1 MLEAMIDTKKV
12 FNKLIRDIEDASPNL
27 RKALKEISPISIF
40 LNIKGHKD
48 IFITIDG
55 NNTDISFQKCDY
67 SFEIRASLTDL
78 MKVMISGQLN
88 KNLIFGDAET
98 AIVLFNAI
106 FKSNIDLIY
115 LVDKYFGSLPAVFT
129 YTLMNNVFSSSDEQN
144 DKGYVKIRKRLRGIA
159 IRLDR
164 LEALKV
170 L

>member
-1 MLEAMIDTKKV
+1 
-12 FNKLIRDIEDASPNL
+12 
-27 RKALKEISPISIF
+27 
-40 LNIKGHKD
+40 
-48 IFITIDG
+48 
-55 NNTDISFQKCDY
+55 
-67 SFEIRASLTDL
+67 

-88 KNLIFGDAET
+88 KNLIFGDAEI

-144 DKGYVKIRKRLRGIA
+144 DKEYVKMRKRLRGIA

>member
-55 NNTDISFQKCDY
+55 NNSDISFQKCDY

-88 KNLIFGDAET
+88 KNLIFGDAEI
-98 AIVLFNAI
+98 AIVFFNAI

-115 LVDKYFGSLPAVFT
+115 LVDKYFGSLPAVYT

-144 DKGYVKIRKRLRGIA
+144 DNGYVKIRKRLRGIA

>member
-1 MLEAMIDTKKV
+1 
-12 FNKLIRDIEDASPNL
+12 
-27 RKALKEISPISIF
+27 
-40 LNIKGHKD
+40 
-48 IFITIDG
+48 
-55 NNTDISFQKCDY
+55 
-67 SFEIRASLTDL
+67 

-144 DKGYVKIRKRLRGIA
+144 DKGYVEIRKRLRGIA

>member
-12 FNKLIRDIEDASPNL
+12 FNKLTRDIEDASPNL

-55 NNTDISFQKCDY
+55 NNSDISFQKCDY

-106 FKSNIDLIY
+106 FDLIY

-144 DKGYVKIRKRLRGIA
+144 DKGYVKIRRRLRGIA